1 MQGRLSALATM
12 VKDRPGTL
20 LLALTLLALVL
31 RLAWGL
37 GALAEDRSLV
47 NEGDYTSYSQAAR
60 HFLKRGNFNNSHF
73 LVRPPAFPLL
83 VALAGVNAALVITF
97 NALIGALL
105 TPLTWL
111 LSRRLGL
118 APGGALLAALLV
130 AIDPLSIRYTA
141 FLGPGALAFAGAL
154 AMMVGLLAMLQARR
168 QGRAILWAALAAPM
182 LLLSV
187 YARPSRRASCASTN
201 LYRPS
206 RHAASSSTPSTIP
219 CCCGTGFC
227 CCWRSSACGACCV
240 SGAGSCSGA
249 CFWSSATS
257 APVPCWSSPPV

>member
-83 VALAGVNAALVITF
+83 
-97 NALIGALL
+97 
-105 TPLTWL
+105 
-111 LSRRLGL
+111 
-118 APGGALLAALLV
+118 
-130 AIDPLSIRYTA
+130 
-141 FLGPGALAFAGAL
+141 
-154 AMMVGLLAMLQARR
+154 
-168 QGRAILWAALAAPM
+168 
-182 LLLSV
+182 
-187 YARPSRRASCASTN
+187 
-201 LYRPS
+201 
-206 RHAASSSTPSTIP
+206 
-219 CCCGTGFC
+219 
-227 CCWRSSACGACCV
+227 
-240 SGAGSCSGA
+240 
-249 CFWSSATS
+249 
-257 APVPCWSSPPV
+257 